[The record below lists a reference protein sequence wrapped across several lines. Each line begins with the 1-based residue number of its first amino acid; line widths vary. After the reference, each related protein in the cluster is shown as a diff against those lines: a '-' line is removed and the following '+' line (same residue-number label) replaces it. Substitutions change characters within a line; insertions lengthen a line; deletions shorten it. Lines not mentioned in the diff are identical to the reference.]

1 MEVCLRVMNIASRP
15 PFLFGP
21 GTRITAF
28 SVTRQQP
35 ALHYIEET
43 DWPWAL
49 L

>member
-1 MEVCLRVMNIASRP
+1 MEVCLRVMNIASLL
-15 PFLFGP
+15 FFFGP
-21 GTRITAF
+21 GSRITAF
-28 SVTRQQP
+28 SVTREQP